1 MTNIEELQAT
11 FRGRLILPDHP
22 DYDEVRQVWNGYID
36 KHPALIAECTG
47 TADVIDAVTFARE
60 NDIEVSVR
68 GGGHNVAGSALCEGG
83 MVIDLSKMRG
93 IHVDASQKLARVQGG
108 ATWGDL
114 DRETQVFGLAAP
126 GGVVSTTG
134 VAGLTLGGGLGWLR
148 KKYGLSCDNLHSVEI
163 VTAEG
168 KLLIASNH
176 ENQDLFWALQG
187 GGGNFGIVT
196 SFEFNL
202 YEVGPT
208 VMMCAIMYP
217 IDIAEKV
224 LSKWKEFMISS
235 PDEISSQAL
244 FWAIPDIEDFPEE
257 ARGKH
262 IIAITAMYAGEPD
275 EGEKAFEELRNI
287 DTPVVDL
294 SGKIPYTAANAM
306 FDPFFPKH
314 ERYYYFKSQD
324 LASLSKETRDFLIEG
339 AKSRPVDSMLFA
351 IWHYGGQ
358 MNRIGITDTAFGSRN
373 TTFLFSVDAIWDDPS
388 DSEEVISWS
397 RAFLNKMKRFAGDG
411 MYVNFSGFGEEG
423 EDLVQAAYG
432 ANYDR
437 LSKIKTEYD
446 PDNFF
451 HRNQNI
457 KPVSSYK
464 TK

>member
-1 MTNIEELQAT
+1 MMNIEELQAT
-11 FRGRLILPDHP
+11 FRGRLIQQEDP
-22 DYDEVRQVWNGYID
+22 DYDEARKVWNGYID
-36 KHPALIAECTG
+36 KHPALIAQCSG
-47 TADVIDAVTFARE
+47 TADVIDAVKFARK
-60 NDIEVSVR
+60 NDIEISVR
-68 GGGHNVAGSALCEGG
+68 GGGHNVAGSALCEDGF
-83 MVIDLSKMRG
+83 VIDLSEMRG

-163 VTAEG
+163 VTADG
-168 KLLIASNH
+168 KLLTASNT
-176 ENQDLFWALQG
+176 ENQDLFWAIRG

-196 SFEFNL
+196 SFVFHL
-202 YEVGPT
+202 HEVGPT

-217 IDIAEKV
+217 IEIAEKV
-224 LSKWKEFMISS
+224 LSTWKEFMISS

-244 FWAIPDIEDFPEE
+244 FWAIPDIDDFPED

-262 IIAITAMYAGEPD
+262 VIAITAMYAGDPD
-275 EGEKAFEELRNI
+275 EGEKAFQELREI
-287 DTPVVDL
+287 DSPVIDL
-294 SGKIPYTAANAM
+294 SGKIPYTAAQTM

-324 LASLSKETRDFLIEG
+324 LVSLNKETRDFLIEG
-339 AKSRPVDSMLFA
+339 AKNRPVASMLLA
-351 IWHYGGQ
+351 IWHYGGK
-358 MNRIGITDTAFGSRN
+358 MNRVGSNDTAFASRN
-373 TTFLFSVDAIWDDPS
+373 TRFLFSVDAIWDDPT

-397 RAFLNKMKRFAGDG
+397 REFLNKAKHFAGDG
-411 MYVNFSGFGEEG
+411 MYVNFAGFGEEG
-423 EDLVQAAYG
+423 EELVQTAYG
-432 ANYDR
+432 DNYDR

-451 HRNQNI
+451 HYNQNI
-457 KPVSSYK
+457 KPG
-464 TK
+464 

>member
-1 MTNIEELQAT
+1 MINIEELQET

-47 TADVIDAVTFARE
+47 TADVIDAVNFARK
-60 NDIEVSVR
+60 NDIEISVR
-68 GGGHNVAGSALCEGG
+68 GGGHNVAGSALCENG

-93 IHVDASQKLARVQGG
+93 IHVDASQKTARVQGG

-148 KKYGLSCDNLHSVEI
+148 KKYGLSCDNLRSVEI

-168 KLLIASNH
+168 ELLTASH
-176 ENQDLFWALQG
+176 SENQDLFWALRG

-202 YEVGPT
+202 HEVGPT
-208 VMMCAIMYP
+208 VMMCVVMYP
-217 IDIAEKV
+217 IEIAEKV
-224 LSKWKEFMISS
+224 LSTWKDFMISS

-262 IIAITAMYAGEPD
+262 VVALTAMYVGDPD
-275 EGEKAFEELRNI
+275 EGEKAFEDLRNI
-287 DTPVVDL
+287 DTPVIDL
-294 SGKIPYTAANAM
+294 SGKIPYTIANSM

-324 LASLSKETRDFLIEG
+324 LAYLNKETRAALIEG
-339 AKSRPVDSMLFA
+339 AKNRPVPSMLFA

-358 MNRIGITDTAFGSRN
+358 MNRVGNNDSAFGSRD
-373 TTFLFSVDAIWDDPS
+373 TTFLFSVDAIWDNYS
-388 DSEEVISWS
+388 DSKKVISWS
-397 RAFLNKMKRFAGDG
+397 RDFLDSMKRFSGDG

-432 ANYDR
+432 DNYER
-437 LSKIKTEYD
+437 LAGIKAKYD

-451 HRNQNI
+451 HINQNI
-457 KPVSSYK
+457 KPAAAN
-464 TK
+464 